1 MLGAGAASAQQWP
14 SKPVRIVTGFAAGGI
29 GDLGARLLADHIT
42 RTTGQQAVVEN
53 RTGAAGTIGIDA
65 VAKAAP
71 DGYTLGL
78 ILNGNLVINPF
89 VQKSMPFDA
98 LKDLIPVAAIG
109 DAPQIIALS
118 TEVPAKTFKEFQ
130 ALAKAKP
137 GTFTYGSAGL
147 GSLPHLS
154 MAEFAHQAGI
164 DLVHVPYRGNAPA
177 TVDLLAGRI
186 QPAVG
191 VDRHVPCRDRCGQDP
206 ASCWPRRKTGCRI
219 CPDVPTSAEAGLPGY
234 LMSVWIGVV
243 APAGTPQPVVERI
256 HALTQDMMKEEA
268 AQKAMAA
275 AGLDLMPMSQPE
287 FAGFVK
293 DGVCALGEDREGCR
307 RGEGVAAPHQFG
319 SILAAFTASPIASTS
334 LRKNAA
340 VAAASR
346 LSGM

>member
-1 MLGAGAASAQQWP
+1 MIVRNIAAAGLGAAVAGLAMLAAGAASAQQWP

-78 ILNGNLVINPF
+78 ILNGNVVINPF

-98 LKDLIPVAAIG
+98 LKDLVPVASIG
-109 DAPQIIALS
+109 DAPQIIALT
-118 TEVPAKTFKEFQ
+118 TEVPAKTFRELQ
-130 ALAKAKP
+130 ALAKEKP
-137 GTFTYGSAGL
+137 GTYTYGSAGV

-154 MAEFAHQAGI
+154 MADFAHQAGLE
-164 DLVHVPYRGNAPA
+164 LVHVPYRGNAPA

-186 QPAVG
+186 NLLS
-191 VDRHVPCRDRCGQDP
+191 
-206 ASCWPRRKTGCRI
+206 ASIGTFRAGIDAGKIRI
-219 CPDVPTSAEAGLPGY
+219 MLAATKNRLPYLPEVPTSAEAGLPGY

-243 APAGTPQPVVERI
+243 APAGTPQPVIDRI
-256 HALTQDMMKEEA
+256 HAMTQAMMKEAA
-268 AQKAMAA
+268 AQKAMAG

-287 FAGFVK
+287 FAAFVK
-293 DGVCALGEDREGCR
+293 EEYARWEKIVKDAGVPKE
-307 RGEGVAAPHQFG
+307 
-319 SILAAFTASPIASTS
+319 
-334 LRKNAA
+334 
-340 VAAASR
+340 
-346 LSGM
+346 